1 MMNPVVHFEM
11 PYRDAA
17 RAAAFYAQAFGW
29 ETENL
34 GPAMG
39 DYLLV
44 TTARSDA
51 KPGSP
56 AGAINGGLYSF
67 KPDWPAQHPALVI
80 AVESMDAAMQRVHA
94 AGGQVLGAPMDIAGV
109 GAYVAFIDTEGNRN
123 SLLQP
128 AMPG

>member
-56 AGAINGGLYSF
+56 AGAINGGLYPF
-67 KPDWPAQHPALVI
+67 KPDWPVSSGIRALLEFHYYPKNFHENFNELNRDTI
-80 AVESMDAAMQRVHA
+80 FANILTWMRKQ
-94 AGGQVLGAPMDIAGV
+94 APG
-109 GAYVAFIDTEGNRN
+109 
-123 SLLQP
+123 L
-128 AMPG
+128 